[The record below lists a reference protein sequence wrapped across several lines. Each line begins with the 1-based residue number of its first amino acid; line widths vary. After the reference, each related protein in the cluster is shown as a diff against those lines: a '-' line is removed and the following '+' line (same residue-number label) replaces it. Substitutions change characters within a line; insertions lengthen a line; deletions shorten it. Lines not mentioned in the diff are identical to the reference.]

1 MVEQAKNNEDEITLK
16 ILLLGDT
23 AVGKTSI
30 LLKYTDGYFPEM
42 YVSTIGVEYKS
53 KKINI
58 NGNEINLQIWDTA
71 GQERYKSI
79 TTSFLKGAD
88 GVLFVYDITQ
98 KASFDGL
105 KSWIRDSQEVTQ
117 DFQKIII
124 GNKKDKEKERKVSKE
139 YFKKFCKDKKLKG
152 FETSAKSG
160 ENINES
166 FEELIKMIVEGKTKE
181 ELIEKYKLATRGR
194 GIKIN
199 IKNKKKKKKFC

>member
-1 MVEQAKNNEDEITLK
+1 MAEQAQNIENKITLK

-53 KKINI
+53 KKVNI
-58 NGNEINLQIWDTA
+58 NGNIINLQIWDTA
-71 GQERYKSI
+71 GQERYKGI
-79 TTSFLKGAD
+79 TTNFLKGAD

-124 GNKKDKEKERKVSKE
+124 GNKIDKGKERKVTKE
-139 YFKKFCKDKKLKG
+139 NLKKFCNDRKLKG
-152 FETSAKSG
+152 FETSAKTG

-166 FEELIKMIVEGKTKE
+166 FAELIKMIIEGKTKD
-181 ELIEKYKLATRGR
+181 ELMEKNKLNTKGR
-194 GIKIN
+194 GVKIN
-199 IKNKKKKKKFC
+199 LKNKKMKKKFC